1 MQIQIICQY
10 NFRLIREMTIISKL
24 SFFHQSVS
32 QCIIKIDINLHH
44 IIALSRTMR
53 LKTKLTVQRRNVIY

>member
-1 MQIQIICQY
+1 
-10 NFRLIREMTIISKL
+10 
-24 SFFHQSVS
+24 VS